1 MKQVLQSYRTGELE
15 VADVPAPGLEP
26 GCLLVLT
33 AASLVS
39 VGTDRGTMDLA
50 QKSLIGKARE
60 RPDLVRK
67 VLDRVARDGLV
78 ATGRAVL
85 GKLDQ
90 PIPLGYSCAG
100 RVLAVG
106 EGVTGFAVGDRVAC
120 AGAKVA
126 NHAELNLV
134 PQHLCALVPAGVD
147 DEAAAFVTLGAVAL
161 QGLRQAQPTLG
172 ETFAVIGL
180 GLVGQ
185 LAVQLLK
192 ANGCAVLGVDLDER
206 KIKLA
211 TALGADAAV
220 LRSGAVTETARALTR
235 GRGVDGVLICAAT
248 PSSDPVQLAGE
259 LCRDRG
265 RIVALGAVGMEVPRR
280 PYYDKELTLLQ
291 SRSYGPGRYDPSYEE
306 RGVDYPIGFVRWTEG
321 RNLEAFLAL
330 CAAGSVRT
338 AELVTHRFPI
348 ERAGEAYAAVASED
362 PLGVVLTYSQREAQA
377 RTVQVAKAAPA
388 RDGALR
394 IGLVGAG
401 AFAAGT
407 LAPKLA
413 SSGARLVAVA
423 SARGFSARHLAQKHR
438 FERAT
443 TDGEALLRDPE
454 LDAVF
459 IATRHSQHAAQ
470 AALALSCGKH
480 VFVEKPPALDEAEL
494 AQVLSAARESG
505 RVLMVGYNRRFAP
518 LALELRGHFAGRRS
532 PLVLQVRVNAGPL
545 APEHWLS
552 DPREG
557 GRIVGEGCHFV
568 DLCSFLAGADPV
580 VVFAQGSAE
589 DAAISLRFADGSV
602 ATIAYAASGDA
613 SAGKERIEAMGDGAF
628 GVLEDFRRLELRRGG
643 KLVASRKPLAQDK
656 GHAAAVT
663 AFLAAAKSGQPP
675 IPLAS
680 LAATSRATFG
690 AVESL
695 RSGEPVRIS
704 AES

>member
-265 RIVALGAVGMEVPRR
+265 RIVAVGAVGMEVPRR

-407 LAPKLA
+407 LAPKLV

-470 AALALSCGKH
+470 AALALASGKH

-518 LALELRGHFAGRRS
+518 LALELRAHFAGRRS

-580 VVFAQGSAE
+580 AVFAQGSAE

-602 ATIAYAASGDA
+602 ATIVYAASGDA